1 MIFDPVYM
9 LIGGFGLLLSLAAAG
24 WVKLSFRKWKKVPL
38 RRGMTGRDVA
48 AAILRAEGI
57 TGVTIEE
64 VKSFL
69 GDHYDPRTRTLR
81 LSPDNYRGSSVAAAG
96 IAAHEV
102 GHAIQHKVG
111 YGPMAIRQKMVPM
124 ANIGTNAGVWMVIL
138 GGFMGFA
145 GLAKL
150 GVILFAAFV
159 VFTLVTLPV
168 EFNASSRA
176 KHTLQT
182 AGIVTGPEL
191 SGVSSILT
199 AAAATYVAA
208 AITAVLQLLYFVIR
222 LGLFSD
228 D

>member
-1 MIFDPVYM
+1 MF
-9 LIGGFGLLLSLAAAG
+9 
-24 WVKLSFRKWKKVPL
+24 
-38 RRGMTGRDVA
+38 
-48 AAILRAEGI
+48 
-57 TGVTIEE
+57 
-64 VKSFL
+64 
-69 GDHYDPRTRTLR
+69 
-81 LSPDNYRGSSVAAAG
+81 
-96 IAAHEV
+96 
-102 GHAIQHKVG
+102 Q
-111 YGPMAIRQKMVPM
+111 
-124 ANIGTNAGVWMVIL
+124 
-138 GGFMGFA
+138 
-145 GLAKL
+145 
-150 GVILFAAFV
+150 
-159 VFTLVTLPV
+159 LVTLPV